1 MASLSY
7 SEYRQ
12 EFPSQF
18 PIIDIAGNDVSDI
31 VINGIYDIDLDDN
44 IHIDDNPNKCS
55 ICGKEFKPKTIRKIV
70 GDYELEEVEIIT
82 THKKCEKLKK
92 KIEKLKTDLLNCEF
106 ELFCLK
112 SN

>member
-12 EFPSQF
+12 EFPSHF
-18 PIIDIAGNDVSDI
+18 PILDIAGNDVTDI
-31 VINGIYDIDLDDN
+31 VMNGIYDVDLDES

-55 ICGKEFKPKTIRKIV
+55 ICGKDFKPKTVRIV
-70 GDYELEEVEIIT
+70 GDNELEEVKIIT